1 MLTEKEL
8 VKNIKRVI
16 TAYNAKAIKEDTHQL
31 LCDLV
36 EFCNFHRDGTH
47 LDMLFNGLP
56 NTANKR
62 GMRLW
67 LQKYTFWDLRQ
78 NKQGKKIF
86 MSRHPETGKTEYTF
100 IVEGRSLEY
109 AFYNLSEVALD
120 AEKPIKPFDL
130 LSMLNALLDKGE
142 KAVEEKRLTDPVQLR
157 ILSVLNA
164 DLPKLVKA
172 CTEAQFNEERKSN
185 PTDNSSEGA
194 ATKSLAIA
202 A

>member
-16 TAYNAKAIKEDTHQL
+16 TAYNAKTIKEDTHQL

-86 MSRHPETGKTEYTF
+86 MSRHPETGKTEFAFLT
-100 IVEGRSLEY
+100 EGRSLEY

-120 AEKPIKPFDL
+120 AEKPLKPMNL
-130 LSMLNALLDKGE
+130 IELLNALLNKAEKG
-142 KAVEEKRLTDPVQLR
+142 VEEKRITDPVQVKL
-157 ILSVLNA
+157 LSVLNS
-164 DLPKLVKA
+164 DLPKVIKA
-172 CTEAQFNEERKSN
+172 CQEAVVDDEK
-185 PTDNSSEGA
+185 A
-194 ATKSLAIA
+194 AQSDDGDAPRTFAIA

>member
-16 TAYNAKAIKEDTHQL
+16 TAYNAKAIKEDTHAL

-67 LQKYTFWDLRQ
+67 LQKFTFWDLRQ

-86 MSRHPETGKTEYTF
+86 MSRHPETGKTEFTF
-100 IVEGRSLEY
+100 ITEGRDLTN

-120 AEKPIKPFDL
+120 AEKPLKPMNL
-130 LSMLNALLDKGE
+130 IEMLNALLDKAE
-142 KAVEEKRLTDPVQLR
+142 KGVEDKRITDPVQIKL
-157 ILSVLNA
+157 LSVLNA
-164 DLPKLVKA
+164 DLPGVIKTCQEAVVDDAKA
-172 CTEAQFNEERKSN
+172 AKS
-185 PTDNSSEGA
+185 TDGDA
-194 ATKSLAIA
+194 PRTFAIA